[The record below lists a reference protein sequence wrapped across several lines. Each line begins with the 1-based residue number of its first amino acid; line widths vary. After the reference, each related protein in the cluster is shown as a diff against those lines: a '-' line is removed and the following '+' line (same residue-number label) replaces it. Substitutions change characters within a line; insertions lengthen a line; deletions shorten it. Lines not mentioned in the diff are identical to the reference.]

1 MIKFVNRKRER
12 LLLKEKFDT
21 NKKNIIIIHGD
32 TCIGKSALTEVI
44 LKSYDKKPTFKVVI
58 RKNDNI
64 SPGFYLYKIACA
76 LCEPLN
82 NINLSYTYAKKDLI
96 KINTLKKMPY
106 ILLKSVLE
114 ASSAGQIFNKT
125 TDMIEQEYDKIKE
138 ILDNYNNKSN
148 IKIIENA
155 ILMMLKDDDFVLN
168 IENFQSI
175 DEESLCALIR
185 ILSQLNT
192 YNLLIEETDNV
203 GELTISDIAEFF
215 ENEADAKKS
224 VTEIKKLEK
233 NNVLEMINQEDYI
246 SRKEVLNLLESEWD
260 GNIKDI
266 KDIIIKNKYSLP
278 QNEDIIDT
286 LSPEE
291 LYWLTVIVLD
301 NNTLSLQD
309 LLSLKCPKKII
320 RLLKEK
326 ELILEKNDIFLIE
339 HDTIIDKLLNNTT
352 FKTLRNDI
360 YNLLFD
366 FHYKIF
372 ISKKTYDDYLKSLKF
387 SIELGKNDT
396 LIDLISSG
404 KIMILS
410 STNAKKYINEIEKH
424 VYKGIVT
431 NSIPDELLFWLIEL
445 YQGIRDYKKALII
458 LNNLKGK
465 KNNDNTI
472 DKISAYDAILTY
484 QNGHHEAAIKKC
496 KQELA
501 FTNSKECKL
510 IYLMIQIT
518 SYYSMGEKEKA
529 KQMYMNIIKNKKEYL
544 HLFEYGFVLRNS
556 ELFNSYYDIINDLEE
571 SIAHFSKYGADR
583 QIYSS
588 KNTLAVHYAL
598 VGNNQKGIDI
608 LKEILKNKDQFLGM
622 EDTLYN
628 NLAVIKMLAGEN
640 DGVLDY
646 LSFAKKY
653 ADDDY
658 AQLAINNN
666 ILAYNNINNKKD
678 YTLIN
683 EIESIIKNRTFKSI
697 RIIQF
702 CYINI
707 MLFYKDTN
715 KNAYEEYYS
724 KLKQLGK
731 LEDYMYKWTEGKKV
745 SKKNKDYY
753 RSKLCCPINF
763 LSEWSI
769 EIDNNHMKF
778 KN

>member
-1 MIKFVNRKRER
+1 M
-12 LLLKEKFDT
+12 
-21 NKKNIIIIHGD
+21 
-32 TCIGKSALTEVI
+32 
-44 LKSYDKKPTFKVVI
+44 
-58 RKNDNI
+58 
-64 SPGFYLYKIACA
+64 
-76 LCEPLN
+76 
-82 NINLSYTYAKKDLI
+82 
-96 KINTLKKMPY
+96 
-106 ILLKSVLE
+106 
-114 ASSAGQIFNKT
+114 
-125 TDMIEQEYDKIKE
+125 
-138 ILDNYNNKSN
+138 
-148 IKIIENA
+148 
-155 ILMMLKDDDFVLN
+155 
-168 IENFQSI
+168 
-175 DEESLCALIR
+175 
-185 ILSQLNT
+185 
-192 YNLLIEETDNV
+192 
-203 GELTISDIAEFF
+203 
-215 ENEADAKKS
+215 
-224 VTEIKKLEK
+224 
-233 NNVLEMINQEDYI
+233 
-246 SRKEVLNLLESEWD
+246 
-260 GNIKDI
+260 
-266 KDIIIKNKYSLP
+266 
-278 QNEDIIDT
+278 
-286 LSPEE
+286 
-291 LYWLTVIVLD
+291 
-301 NNTLSLQD
+301 
-309 LLSLKCPKKII
+309 
-320 RLLKEK
+320 
-326 ELILEKNDIFLIE
+326 
-339 HDTIIDKLLNNTT
+339 
-352 FKTLRNDI
+352 RNDI

-472 DKISAYDAILTY
+472 DKINAYDAILTY